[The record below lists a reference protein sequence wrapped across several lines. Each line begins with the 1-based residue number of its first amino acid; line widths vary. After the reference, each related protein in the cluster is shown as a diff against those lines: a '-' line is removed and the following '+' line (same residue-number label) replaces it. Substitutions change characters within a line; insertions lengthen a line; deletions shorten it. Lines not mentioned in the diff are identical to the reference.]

1 LAWIILGD
9 RVIAQKVVRLDHL
22 ILLELYPNALQY
34 ACLRWLKLGLGYLW
48 LGRSAQLEW
57 FLLDQRS
64 LRIRCCVIA
73 EDGFALQCSDVE
85 KSFGSLTALDG
96 LNLEVLRG
104 ERVALLGPNGAGKTT
119 LVRAICG
126 RVRLDK
132 GVIRLFNAP
141 AGSPKALQHLG
152 VVPQEIALYGD
163 LTAQENLVIFAKL
176 HGLRR
181 REATRRVAEVL
192 EWIGLKDRAHEL
204 VKNFSGGMKRRV
216 NLACGVLHHPPLI
229 LLDEPTVGVD
239 PQSRE
244 RIFLMLD
251 ELSKQGAAII
261 LTTHH
266 LDEAEKQS
274 DRIVIMDHGRV
285 IAEGSLAD
293 LIEQTVG
300 SRRQLV
306 LQIYKNNFF
315 AAFHSGPN
323 EQVAL
328 ARLEL
333 ESLPGF
339 QFHAASGG
347 WTKEIDDVAQEL
359 PPLLDQ
365 LRQRGLVVADL
376 EIRNPNLHHVF
387 LHLTGKELRE

>member
-1 LAWIILGD
+1 M
-9 RVIAQKVVRLDHL
+9 
-22 ILLELYPNALQY
+22 
-34 ACLRWLKLGLGYLW
+34 
-48 LGRSAQLEW
+48 
-57 FLLDQRS
+57 
-64 LRIRCCVIA
+64 IA
-73 EDGFALQCSDVE
+73 EEGLALRCTEVE

-96 LNLEVLRG
+96 LNLEVLPG

-126 RVRLDK
+126 RVRLDR
-132 GVIRLFNAP
+132 GEIRLFNEP
-141 AGSPKALQHLG
+141 AGSPQALQHLG

-163 LTAQENLVIFAKL
+163 LTAKENLSIFAKL

-181 REATRRVAEVL
+181 REASRRVAEVL
-192 EWIGLKDRAHEL
+192 EWIGLKDRANDL

-266 LDEAEKQS
+266 LEEAEQQS

-293 LIEQTVG
+293 LIEQTIG
-300 SRRQLV
+300 SRRQL
-306 LQIYKNNFF
+306 LMQIYKNNFF
-315 AAFHSGPN
+315 AAFQADSKSANTLG
-323 EQVAL
+323 
-328 ARLEL
+328 RLDPEA
-333 ESLPGF
+333 LPGF
-339 QFHAASGG
+339 QFHSASGG

-365 LRQRGLVVADL
+365 LRQSGLVVADL

>member
-1 LAWIILGD
+1 M
-9 RVIAQKVVRLDHL
+9 
-22 ILLELYPNALQY
+22 
-34 ACLRWLKLGLGYLW
+34 
-48 LGRSAQLEW
+48 
-57 FLLDQRS
+57 
-64 LRIRCCVIA
+64 IA
-73 EDGFALQCSDVE
+73 EEGLALQCTEVE
-85 KSFGSLTALDG
+85 KSFGSLTALNG
-96 LNLEVLRG
+96 LNLDVLPG

-126 RVRLDK
+126 RVRLDR
-132 GVIRLFNAP
+132 GEIRLFNEP

-163 LTAQENLVIFAKL
+163 LTAKENLSIFAKL

-192 EWIGLKDRAHEL
+192 EWIGLKDRANDL

-266 LDEAEKQS
+266 LEEAEQQS

-293 LIEQTVG
+293 LIEQTIG
-300 SRRQLV
+300 SRRQL
-306 LQIYKNNFF
+306 LMQIYKNNFF
-315 AAFHSGPN
+315 AAFQAENKSAN
-323 EQVAL
+323 SL
-328 ARLEL
+328 ARLDPEA
-333 ESLPGF
+333 LPGF
-339 QFHAASGG
+339 QFHSASGG

-365 LRQRGLVVADL
+365 LRQSGLVVADL

>member
-1 LAWIILGD
+1 M
-9 RVIAQKVVRLDHL
+9 
-22 ILLELYPNALQY
+22 
-34 ACLRWLKLGLGYLW
+34 
-48 LGRSAQLEW
+48 
-57 FLLDQRS
+57 
-64 LRIRCCVIA
+64 IA
-73 EDGFALQCSDVE
+73 EDGFALQCSGVE
-85 KSFGSLTALDG
+85 KAFGSLMALNG
-96 LNLEVLRG
+96 LDLEVHPG
-104 ERVALLGPNGAGKTT
+104 ERIALLGPNGAGKTT

-132 GVIRLFNAP
+132 GSIRLFGNA
-141 AGSPKALQHLG
+141 AGSAKALQHLG

-163 LTAQENLVIFAKL
+163 LTAKENLFIFAKL

-181 REATRRVAEVL
+181 REATRRVNEVL
-192 EWIGLKDRAHEL
+192 EWIGLSDRANEL

-216 NLACGVLHHPPLI
+216 NLACGVMHHPPLI

-285 IAEGSLAD
+285 IAEGSLSD

-306 LQIYKNNFF
+306 MQIYKNNFF
-315 AAFHSGPN
+315 ATFLGSNSEHA
-323 EQVAL
+323 AL
-328 ARLEL
+328 ARLEA

-339 QFHAASGG
+339 QQHAATGG

-359 PPLLDQ
+359 PPLLEN

-376 EIRNPNLHHVF
+376 EIRTPNLHHVF

>member
-1 LAWIILGD
+1 M
-9 RVIAQKVVRLDHL
+9 
-22 ILLELYPNALQY
+22 
-34 ACLRWLKLGLGYLW
+34 
-48 LGRSAQLEW
+48 
-57 FLLDQRS
+57 
-64 LRIRCCVIA
+64 IA
-73 EDGFALQCSDVE
+73 EDGFALQCIDVE
-85 KSFGSLTALDG
+85 KSFGSLTALNG
-96 LNLEVLRG
+96 LNLEVLPG

-132 GVIRLFNAP
+132 GSIRLFNAP
-141 AGSPKALQHLG
+141 AGSSKALQHLG
-152 VVPQEIALYGD
+152 VVPQELALYGD
-163 LTAQENLVIFAKL
+163 LTARENLLIFSRL

-181 REATRRVAEVL
+181 REAIRRVNEVL
-192 EWIGLKDRAHEL
+192 EWIGLTDRANDL

-274 DRIVIMDHGRV
+274 DRIVIVDHGRV
-285 IAEGSLAD
+285 IAEGTLAD

-300 SRRQLV
+300 TRRQLV
-306 LQIYKNNFF
+306 MQIYKNNFF
-315 AAFHSGPN
+315 ASFYTGAT
-323 EQVAL
+323 
-328 ARLEL
+328 
-333 ESLPGF
+333 ESNPLSRVESEVLPGF
-339 QFHAASGG
+339 QYQTSTGG
-347 WTKEIDDVAQEL
+347 WIKEIDDVAQEL
-359 PPLLDQ
+359 PPLLEQ

>member
-1 LAWIILGD
+1 
-9 RVIAQKVVRLDHL
+9 
-22 ILLELYPNALQY
+22 
-34 ACLRWLKLGLGYLW
+34 
-48 LGRSAQLEW
+48 
-57 FLLDQRS
+57 
-64 LRIRCCVIA
+64 VIA

-132 GVIRLFNAP
+132 GAIRLFNAP